1 MKNKKDIFVWSLFDF
16 GNSTYATI
24 IVAFVFPVFF
34 TSVIAEN
41 NSNRDFLWSLG
52 INISMIISAVLNPV
66 CGAISDLSSSK
77 KKFLF
82 FFTLM
87 TVIATCLMY
96 FTGPVA
102 DHHIKFSF
110 LHFDGYQSFRSAGA
124 ILFALILFIVSNI
137 GFQTGMTFYDAFI
150 PEITTPENYNKV
162 SGIGYA
168 VGYLGSLISVFLV
181 FPLKDNPNLLFVVT
195 GILFLLFSLPLFLFL
210 KEKKNVLPP
219 SNVNYIKY
227 GFGKVKNSLTH
238 IGSRPDLKNF
248 LLSFFFYIDSV
259 NTIIFFAGIFASTTL
274 GFTIT
279 QLAIFFI
286 LVQITAFIGSLV
298 FGKIGDRIGKLKS
311 IKINIVFWLI
321 IILAIF
327 IFVNKDSY
335 IYIGDTAIHLFY
347 IIGSFAG
354 FFLGSTQSL
363 SRAVMSHLLPF
374 ENKAE
379 YFGFYALLDKTSTLL
394 GPLLFGLVSWLTGD
408 QKLAVLSLIILF
420 VIGIYFLNRVR
431 LNTN

>member
-1 MKNKKDIFVWSLFDF
+1 MKNKKDVFVWSLFDF
-16 GNSTYATI
+16 ANSTYATI
-24 IVAFVFPVFF
+24 IVAFVFAVFF
-34 TSVIAEN
+34 KSVIANDEPIG
-41 NSNRDFLWSLG
+41 DLYWALG

-66 CGAISDLSSSK
+66 CGAISDLSSNK

-82 FFTLM
+82 VFTLM
-87 TVIATCLMY
+87 SVIATCMMY
-96 FTGPVA
+96 FTGP
-102 DHHIKFSF
+102 
-110 LHFDGYQSFRSAGA
+110 GT
-124 ILFALILFIVSNI
+124 ILFAIILFIVSNI

-150 PEITTPENYNKV
+150 PEITTPEYYNKL

-181 FPLKDNPNLLFVVT
+181 FPLKDNPNLLFAVT
-195 GILFLLFSLPLFLFL
+195 GMLFLLFSLPLFLFL

-219 SNVNYIKY
+219 ADVSYIKY
-227 GFGKVKNSLTH
+227 GFTKVKNSLLH
-238 IGSRPDLKNF
+238 IGNLPNLKNF
-248 LLSFFFYIDSV
+248 LISFFFYIDSV

-286 LVQITAFIGSLV
+286 LVQITALIGSLV
-298 FGKIGDRIGKLKS
+298 FAKLGDKIGELKS
-311 IKINIVFWLI
+311 LNINIIFWLI

-335 IYIGDTAIHLFY
+335 VDLFGQQVHLFY

-363 SRAVMSHLLPF
+363 SRAVMSRLTPY
-374 ENKAE
+374 ESKAE

-394 GPLLFGLVSWLTGD
+394 GPLLFGLVSAISGD
-408 QKLAVLSLIILF
+408 QKLAVLSLIVLF
-420 VIGIYFLNRVR
+420 VIGIVFLNRVK
-431 LNTN
+431 LQTN

>member
-16 GNSTYATI
+16 ANSTYATI
-24 IVAFVFPVFF
+24 IVAFVFAVFF
-34 TSVIAEN
+34 KSVIAGGLPIG
-41 NSNRDFLWSLG
+41 DFYWSLG

-66 CGAISDLSSSK
+66 CGAISDLSSNK

-82 FFTLM
+82 FFTM
-87 TVIATCLMY
+87 MSVIATCLMY
-96 FTGPVA
+96 LTGP
-102 DHHIKFSF
+102 
-110 LHFDGYQSFRSAGA
+110 GT
-124 ILFALILFIVSNI
+124 ILFAIFLFVISNI

-181 FPLKDNPNLLFVVT
+181 FPLKDNPNLLFAVT

-219 SNVNYIKY
+219 VDVNYIKY
-227 GFGKVKNSLTH
+227 GFTKVKNSLAH

-286 LVQITAFIGSLV
+286 LVQITALIGSLV
-298 FGKIGDRIGKLKS
+298 FGKIGDKIGEIKS
-311 IKINIVFWLI
+311 IKINIFFWLI

-347 IIGSFAG
+347 VIGSFAG

-363 SRAVMSHLLPF
+363 SRSVMSHLLPV

-394 GPLLFGLVSWLTGD
+394 GPLLFGLVSWLSGD
-408 QKLAVLSLIILF
+408 QKLAVLLLILLF
-420 VIGIYFLNRVR
+420 LIGIIFLNRVK
-431 LNTN
+431 LDAK

>member
-16 GNSTYATI
+16 ANSTYATI
-24 IVAFVFPVFF
+24 IVAFVFAVFF
-34 TSVIAEN
+34 KSVIAN
-41 NSNRDFLWSLG
+41 DMPIGDFYWSLG

-66 CGAISDLSSSK
+66 CGAISDLSSNK

-82 FFTLM
+82 FFTM
-87 TVIATCLMY
+87 MSVIATCLMY
-96 FTGPVA
+96 FTAPGT
-102 DHHIKFSF
+102 
-110 LHFDGYQSFRSAGA
+110 
-124 ILFALILFIVSNI
+124 ILFAIILFIISNI

-150 PEITTPENYNKV
+150 PEITTPEYYNKV

-195 GILFLLFSLPLFLFL
+195 GIIFLLFSLPLFLFL
-210 KEKKNVLPP
+210 KEKKNVIPP
-219 SNVNYIKY
+219 PDVNYIKY
-227 GFGKVKNSLTH
+227 GLTKVKNSLTH
-238 IGSRPDLKNF
+238 IGTRPDLKNF
-248 LLSFFFYIDSV
+248 LISFFFYIDSV

-286 LVQITAFIGSLV
+286 LVQITALIGSLV
-298 FGKIGDRIGKLKS
+298 FAKIGDKLGEIKS
-311 IKINIVFWLI
+311 LNINIIFWFI

-335 IYIGDTAIHLFY
+335 VYIGGMQIHLFY

-363 SRAVMSHLLPF
+363 SRSVMSKLLPY

-379 YFGFYALLDKTSTLL
+379 FFGFYALLDKTSTLL
-394 GPLLFGLVSWLTGD
+394 GPLLFGLVSWLSGD
-408 QKLAVLSLIILF
+408 QKLAVLSLIVLF
-420 VIGIYFLNRVR
+420 AVGIYFLNKVK